1 MVLSIQWNIYYS
13 VLKNN
18 EVLIHA
24 TMWINL
30 ENDMLS
36 ERRQ

>member
-1 MVLSIQWNIYYS
+1 MNKQAHIRAKEYHS

-24 TMWINL
+24 IALMAF
-30 ENDMLS
+30 ENTLS
-36 ERRQ
+36 G